1 MQKMQA
7 CYAVFVWVSERC
19 HIPPISCMDSDESIQ
34 NNGVYQLSN
43 SMQFLKWIGMLEY
56 LLIKGEDHVLLK
68 VITLDFFP
76 YHVMR
81 IFYASSRN
89 AIIFTSALCGCS
101 QIMVIGNEAHFLR
114 MTLRH

>member
-1 MQKMQA
+1 
-7 CYAVFVWVSERC
+7 
-19 HIPPISCMDSDESIQ
+19 
-34 NNGVYQLSN
+34 
-43 SMQFLKWIGMLEY
+43 MLED

-89 AIIFTSALCGCS
+89 AIIFTTILCGSS
-101 QIMVIGNEAHFLR
+101 QIMVVRYKAQSLFGLSVSFIMELV
-114 MTLRH
+114 TI